1 LPAGTR
7 ANPTR
12 QCILNQRMKRIIT
25 GLLLIPLVLLLVFLG
40 PRWQWLFTLL
50 VAGVA
55 ALAAWEYLRL
65 VERGGA
71 NPPRIV
77 VLAAILAL
85 FAGRFFADCSVIAG
99 NNWLSALIRTGAAQ
113 LNFEFLRHTELVFG
127 ILALVLLVVCA
138 FRPPVENVMGDAA
151 VSIFCLFYVG
161 FTLTTVLALREE
173 ANGPSL
179 VLFLLCVVWAGDIA
193 ALYVG
198 RAWGR
203 HRMTPSL
210 SPKKTWEGA
219 LGSVAGSL
227 LATGALLGLS
237 ALFEMWDSTLLSF
250 RDEEVWYWLVMA
262 VVVNMAAQVGDLAE
276 SALKRSVGV
285 KDSGDLLP
293 GHGGILDRIDALLL
307 AAPVLWYAQVIQQ
320 RF

>member
-1 LPAGTR
+1 MPAGTR